1 MPDQKAMIVRWFEEV
16 WNKGRREVIDEMFSP
31 EIILHDG
38 DTVSKGPEAF
48 KLFYDRMRTSFSD
61 IKVTPEESISE
72 GDLVCLRWSVTM
84 RHTGDGM
91 GMPSTGKQLRTTGMT
106 MIRFANGRFSEA
118 WQNWDMMQLMEQ
130 INDAPKSKTYI
141 AAH

>member
-1 MPDQKAMIVRWFEEV
+1 MSDHKAMIGRWFEEV
-16 WNKGRREVIDEMFSP
+16 WNKGRREVIDEMFPP

-38 DTVSKGPEAF
+38 DAVSKGPEAF
-48 KLFYDRMRTSFSD
+48 KVFYDRMRTSFSD

-91 GMPSTGKQLRTTGMT
+91 GVPSTGKQLRTTGMT
-106 MIRFANGRFSEA
+106 MIRFANGRFAEA

-130 INDAPKSKTYI
+130 INDAPRSKTYI
-141 AAH
+141 AAG